1 MRFLKILSIIII
13 FNLISSC
20 RYSGE
25 PEFTYQYIPPQK
37 IDDGW
42 ETASLSSVN
51 LDPEP
56 IGHMMDYL
64 NRENEHKI
72 HSILIVKDNK
82 LVLEEYL
89 KGYLYSNNP
98 PGSNGAYI
106 QYDRDVLHFLASVTK
121 SITSV
126 LFGIAL
132 SRGYI
137 HSIDDK
143 LTYYFPEYSDI
154 LQGEKANITLRHL
167 LTMTSGLAWDESSYP
182 YGDRRNDVT
191 RLFYSPDP
199 MRFILEKPL
208 VSAPGASFVYKGGD
222 TNLLGGIIRR
232 ASEYSLANFAEQ
244 YLFGPLN
251 IEEYSWERLS
261 MGEYF
266 ASGGLYMRPR
276 DLAKIGYLF
285 LNEGFW
291 QGKHILDQNWI
302 RDSQL
307 IQVEATSTPWA
318 RGYGYQWWITDFN
331 SAGKTYHSFFAAGW
345 GDQHLFIFP
354 AQNMIVLFN
363 GGNYFSSL
371 SRYYSYTLVESY
383 ILAAM
388 SE

>member
-1 MRFLKILSIIII
+1 MRFLKILFIIII
-13 FNLISSC
+13 FILISSC

-25 PEFTYQYIPPQK
+25 PEFSYQYIPPPQ

-42 ETASLSSVN
+42 ETASLSLVGLN
-51 LDPEP
+51 PEP
-56 IGHMMDYL
+56 IRHMMDYL

-89 KGYLYSNNP
+89 KGYLYNDNP

-132 SRGYI
+132 SRNYI

-143 LTYYFPEYSDI
+143 LSDYFPEYSDI
-154 LQGEKANITLRHL
+154 FQGEKANITLRHL
-167 LTMTSGLAWDESSYP
+167 LTMTSGLDWDESTYP

-208 VSAPGASFVYKGGD
+208 VSPPGSAFVYKGGD

-232 ASEYSLANFAEQ
+232 ASEYSLANFAER
-244 YLFGPLN
+244 YLFGPLD
-251 IEEYSWERLS
+251 IEEYSWDLLA
-261 MGEYF
+261 MGELF

-276 DLAKIGYLF
+276 DLVKIGYLF

-291 QGKHILDQNWI
+291 QG
-302 RDSQL
+302 
-307 IQVEATSTPWA
+307 
-318 RGYGYQWWITDFN
+318 
-331 SAGKTYHSFFAAGW
+331 
-345 GDQHLFIFP
+345 QH
-354 AQNMIVLFN
+354 MVD
-363 GGNYFSSL
+363 
-371 SRYYSYTLVESY
+371 
-383 ILAAM
+383 
-388 SE
+388 